1 MLELQVK
8 VGGGK
13 LVLQGEIMM
22 LIGVIKVP
30 TAVVWSFHRGLNM
43 LEPASPSGSFA

>member
-22 LIGVIKVP
+22 LIGVIKIP
-30 TAVVWSFHRGLNM
+30 TAEQPGVVLS
-43 LEPASPSGSFA
+43 

>member
-22 LIGVIKVP
+22 LIAVIKVP
-30 TAVVWSFHRGLNM
+30 TAEQPGVVLS
-43 LEPASPSGSFA
+43 